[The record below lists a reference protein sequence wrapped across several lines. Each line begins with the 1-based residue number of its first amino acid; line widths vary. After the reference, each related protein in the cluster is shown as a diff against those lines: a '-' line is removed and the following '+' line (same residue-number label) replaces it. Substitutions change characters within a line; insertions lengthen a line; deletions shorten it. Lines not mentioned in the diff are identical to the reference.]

1 MNGPRSRVLG
11 WGADT
16 PGLVVT
22 NEELAPIVD
31 SSAEW
36 IVKRSGIRERRY
48 VDNAEGSV
56 AMADTAA
63 RSALEM
69 AATELGELDVI
80 IGCTLSPDIDFP
92 SNAQLLQE
100 RLGVP
105 GIPAFDV
112 RNQCSGFLYALAVA
126 DQFVRTGA
134 RRVLVVGSEVHSS
147 GLDFQGKRGRAVT
160 VLFGDAAGA
169 AVLGPSDEQDR
180 GLLAYRLHAEG
191 EHADK
196 LWVSGPSHRHRPR
209 LDLSCLPPES
219 NDPYPI
225 MNGRYVFQHAVE
237 RMTESIRDVT
247 AEAGLTPADIDMLLP
262 HQANLRINQMLADTL
277 ELGEDRVANNIE
289 RYGNTT
295 AATIPLLLTETAAA
309 GRIKRGD
316 AVCVTAFGAG
326 FTWGAALYRW

>member
-1 MNGPRSRVLG
+1 MLG

-126 DQFVRTGA
+126 EQFVRTGA

-196 LWVSGPSHRHRPR
+196 LWASGPSHRHRPR

-225 MNGRYVFQHAVE
+225 MNGRSVFQHAVE
-237 RMTESIRDVT
+237 RMSESIRDVT
-247 AEAGLTPADIDMLLP
+247 AEAGLALADIDMLLP
-262 HQANLRINQMLADTL
+262 HQANLRINQMVADTL
-277 ELGEDRVANNIE
+277 ELDEDRVANNIE

>member
-22 NEELAPIVD
+22 NEDLAPMVD

-36 IVKRSGIRERRY
+36 IVRRSGIRERRY

-196 LWVSGPSHRHRPR
+196 LWASGPSHRHRPR

-225 MNGRYVFQHAVE
+225 MNGRSVFQHAVE
-237 RMTESIRDVT
+237 RMSESIRDVT
-247 AEAGLTPADIDMLLP
+247 AEAGLALADIDMLLP
-262 HQANLRINQMLADTL
+262 HQANLRINQMVADTL
-277 ELGEDRVANNIE
+277 ELDEDRVANNIE

-316 AVCVTAFGAG
+316 AVCVAAFGAG

>member
-1 MNGPRSRVLG
+1 MNGPNSRVLG

-22 NEELAPIVD
+22 NEDLAPMVD

-196 LWVSGPSHRHRPR
+196 LWASGPSHRHRPR

-225 MNGRYVFQHAVE
+225 MNGRSVFQHAVE

-277 ELGEDRVANNIE
+277 ELGEDRVAHNIE

-316 AVCVTAFGAG
+316 VVCVTAFGAG

>member
-1 MNGPRSRVLG
+1 VLG

-196 LWVSGPSHRHRPR
+196 LWASGPSHRHRPR

-316 AVCVTAFGAG
+316 AVCVAAFGAG

>member
-1 MNGPRSRVLG
+1 MLG

-48 VDNAEGSV
+48 VDNAERSV

-191 EHADK
+191 EHADM

-316 AVCVTAFGAG
+316 AVCVTAVGAG
-326 FTWGAALYRW
+326 VTWGAALYRW

>member
-1 MNGPRSRVLG
+1 MLG

-22 NEELAPIVD
+22 NEDLAPMVD

-36 IVKRSGIRERRY
+36 IVRRSGIRERRY

-126 DQFVRTGA
+126 EQFVRTGA

-196 LWVSGPSHRHRPR
+196 LWASGPSHRHRPR

-225 MNGRYVFQHAVE
+225 MNGRSVFQHAVE
-237 RMTESIRDVT
+237 RMSESIRDVT
-247 AEAGLTPADIDMLLP
+247 AEAGLALADIDMLLP
-262 HQANLRINQMLADTL
+262 HQANLRINQMVADTL
-277 ELGEDRVANNIE
+277 ELDEDRVANNIE

-316 AVCVTAFGAG
+316 AVCVAAFGAG